1 MDISLLNSMPKVIE
15 NYIAIHTYQDA
26 NKRLKITNDII
37 LDKRF
42 HTNVFDNCHL
52 HRKAQAGMYF

>member
-1 MDISLLNSMPKVIE
+1 MDISLLNSMPKIIE

-26 NKRLKITNDII
+26 NERLKITNII
-37 LDKRF
+37 LVKSF